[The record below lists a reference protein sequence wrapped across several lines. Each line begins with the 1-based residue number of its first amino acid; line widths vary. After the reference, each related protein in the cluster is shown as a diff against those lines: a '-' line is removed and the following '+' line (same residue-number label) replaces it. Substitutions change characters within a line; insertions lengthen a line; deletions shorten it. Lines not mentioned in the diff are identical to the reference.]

1 MAADYS
7 TREAARKLGIHLVTL
22 QNYLAKGTIP
32 APPIV
37 RVGGVQVRLWTDADI
52 ERASK
57 FMPKPKN
64 GRKTRW
70 QKLRAKRKK
79 PKKN

>member
-1 MAADYS
+1 MDEYS

-22 QNYLAKGTIP
+22 QSYIADGKIP
-32 APPIV
+32 APSIV

-52 ERASK
+52 QRARK

-70 QKLRAKRKK
+70 QQLRAKRKK
-79 PKKN
+79 PKEN